1 MLNTTSRPVKVDV
14 LRAFME
20 DILGAVGFDG
30 DTAAV
35 IADIHMESDLRGIH
49 VQGFNHLINTHVQ
62 KYMAGKSD
70 PRAKPVVAKEGP
82 SFALIDGKMGPGPLA
97 GLLASDVAI
106 EKAKATGTAI
116 VGVNHSHD
124 MFQAGLYVERIA
136 RAGFVGMLF
145 SDDNVPVV
153 HPLGGTQPI
162 IGSNP
167 LACAVPST
175 GDPFL
180 TDFTP
185 CVTLPTYVRYSQRYD
200 APMNEG
206 LITDAD
212 GNPTTDP
219 FKACTG
225 IGHSLDVGAINPGGN
240 KGFGLLL
247 MIDFLSGAL
256 VGADMGLDHITKKDA
271 HKGHLFIAIDPAIFG
286 DAETFKAAVTRRM
299 EAIRDSKK
307 APGVEAIR
315 IPGEGSFARRRKAL
329 EIGEVQ
335 IDRLCWEDSLK
346 LADELG
352 IAAPKLD

>member
-1 MLNTTSRPVKVDV
+1 
-14 LRAFME
+14 
-20 DILGAVGFDG
+20 
-30 DTAAV
+30 
-35 IADIHMESDLRGIH
+35 
-49 VQGFNHLINTHVQ
+49 
-62 KYMAGKSD
+62 MAC
-70 PRAKPVVAKEGP
+70 
-82 SFALIDGKMGPGPLA
+82 
-97 GLLASDVAI
+97 DVAI

-124 MFQAGLYVERIA
+124 AFQAGLYAERIT
-136 RAGFVGMLF
+136 RQDLVGMTF

-153 HPLGGTQPI
+153 HPLGGTRPI

-185 CVTLPTYVRYSQRYD
+185 CVSLPTYVRYSQRYG
-200 APMNEG
+200 APMAEG
-206 LITDAD
+206 LVSDAD

-219 FKACTG
+219 NKVCTG

-271 HKGHLFIAIDPAIFG
+271 HKGHLLIAIDPGIFG
-286 DAETFKAAVTRRM
+286 DSETFKTAVFSAHGGHPQLEKATGVD
-299 EAIRDSKK
+299 AIRM
-307 APGVEAIR
+307 
-315 IPGEGSFARRRKAL
+315 PGEGSFARRRKAL
-329 EIGEVQ
+329 ETGEVQ
-335 IDRLCWEDSLK
+335 IDWLCWDDSLK
-346 LADELG
+346 LAAELG
-352 IAAPKLD
+352 LTPPDLD

>member
-1 MLNTTSRPVKVDV
+1 MLNTTSRPVKIDT
-14 LRAFME
+14 LRTFME

-30 DTAAV
+30 ETAAV
-35 IADIHMESDLRGIH
+35 IADIHLESDLRGVH

-62 KYMAGKSD
+62 KYMAGKAD
-70 PRAKPVVAKEGP
+70 PRAKPVVAKDGP

-97 GLLASDVAI
+97 VLMACDIAI

-124 MFQAGLYVERIA
+124 AFQAGLYAERIA
-136 RAGFVGMLF
+136 RQDLVGMIF

-200 APMNEG
+200 ATMDEG
-206 LITDAD
+206 LVTDAD

-219 FKACTG
+219 HQVCTG
-225 IGHSLDVGAINPGGN
+225 IGHTLDIGAINPGGN
-240 KGFGLLL
+240 KGYGLLL

-256 VGADMGLDHITKKDA
+256 VGADMGLDHITKKNA
-271 HKGHLFIAIDPAIFG
+271 HKGHLLIAIDPGIFG
-286 DAETFKAAVTRRM
+286 DAETFKAAVTARM
-299 EAIRDSKK
+299 EALRQSKK

-315 IPGEGSFARRRKAL
+315 IPGEGSYARRRKAL
-329 EIGEVQ
+329 ETGEVQ
-335 IDRLCWEDSLK
+335 IDKLCWADSLK
-346 LADELG
+346 LAAEIG
-352 IAAPKLD
+352 VIPPNLD

>member
-1 MLNTTSRPVKVDV
+1 MLNTTSRPVKIDT
-14 LRAFME
+14 LRTFME

-30 DTAAV
+30 ETAAV
-35 IADIHMESDLRGIH
+35 IADIHLESDLRGVH

-62 KYMAGKSD
+62 KYLAGKAD
-70 PRAKPVVAKEGP
+70 PRAKPVVAKDGP

-97 GLLASDVAI
+97 VLMACDVAI

-124 MFQAGLYVERIA
+124 AFQAGLYAERIA
-136 RAGFVGMLF
+136 RQDLVGMIF

-200 APMNEG
+200 APMDEG
-206 LITDAD
+206 LVTDAD

-219 FKACTG
+219 TKVCTG
-225 IGHSLDVGAINPGGN
+225 IGHSLDIGAINPGGN
-240 KGFGLLL
+240 KGYGLLL

-256 VGADMGLDHITKKDA
+256 VGADMGLDHITKKNA
-271 HKGHLFIAIDPAIFG
+271 HKGHLLIAIDPGIFG
-286 DAETFKAAVTRRM
+286 DAETFKAAVTGRM
-299 EAIRDSKK
+299 EALRQSKK
-307 APGVEAIR
+307 APDVEAIR
-315 IPGEGSFARRRKAL
+315 IPGEGSYARRRKAL
-329 EIGEVQ
+329 ETGEVQ
-335 IDRLCWEDSLK
+335 IDELCWADSLR

-352 IAAPKLD
+352 IKAPNLD